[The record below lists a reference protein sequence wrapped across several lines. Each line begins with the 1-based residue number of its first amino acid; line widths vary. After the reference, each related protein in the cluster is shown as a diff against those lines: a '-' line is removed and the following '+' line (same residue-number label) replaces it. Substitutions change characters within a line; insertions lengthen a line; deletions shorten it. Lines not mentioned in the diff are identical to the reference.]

1 MARAPSK
8 STFTAS
14 ERTESQV
21 RLRVLSDRG
30 WVGDRADCI
39 GDVGT
44 DAHDSAAVLADG
56 FRRNCGSRPPF
67 SAAQTPRPG
76 CCRRDGN
83 ECRLRGHHNGHSSD
97 KNAIETPYGKLRQCA
112 VQRAAEGLAGWL
124 AHRLQILP
132 RLRAKWANRQRIARE

>member
-56 FRRNCGSRPPF
+56 FRRNCGSQPPF
-67 SAAQTPRPG
+67 SAAQRLALG
-76 CCRRDGN
+76 AADGTGTSA
-83 ECRLRGHHNGHSSD
+83 ESQGVTTVTSETRSRKRHMIASSD
-97 KNAIETPYGKLRQCA
+97 SM
-112 VQRAAEGLAGWL
+112 
-124 AHRLQILP
+124 RLSEEPKDP
-132 RLRAKWANRQRIARE
+132 RK